1 MDARRILVQFGAL
14 SPLLLMLLVTAF
26 RGTPSFVQCLLW
38 PACAAAA
45 LTAFLCLVVGLEA
58 D

>member
-1 MDARRILVQFGAL
+1 MDTRPVLVQFGAL
-14 SPLLLMLLVTAF
+14 LPPLLMLLATVL
-26 RGTPSFVQCLLW
+26 RGAPSFVRSLLW

-45 LTAFLCLVVGLEA
+45 LTAFLCLLVGLEA